1 MSPSAEHFESITVE
15 LFPDKNCTYTNDK
28 YDDPKLSSET
38 DHRINANDKYTVRR
52 TKKQRAS
59 MKNKGQPKVLE
70 MIERRA
76 AERSI
81 KMKALQQRYVQKNG
95 IDDNIQNASAQV
107 LQKSESDTQRAEKLK
122 RRELAREKWRLAS
135 LHFNVSLIKRM
146 LKIWLGALERWK
158 VQLKKVRKQ
167 KECVNFSWC
176 NTVYIDFAMNF
187 LPPSIPSF
195 HYS

>member
-1 MSPSAEHFESITVE
+1 MSPSAEHFESITVK
-15 LFPDKNCTYTNDK
+15 LFPEENCTYTNDK
-28 YDDPKLSSET
+28 LDEPKLSSET
-38 DHRINANDKYTVRR
+38 DHLLNANGKYAISH

-59 MKNKGQPKVLE
+59 MKNKGRPKVLE
-70 MIERRA
+70 MIECRA

-81 KMKALQQRYVQKNG
+81 KMKALQQSYFQKK
-95 IDDNIQNASAQV
+95 ILSEEHRSDNNFQNACAQM
-107 LQKSESDTQRAEKLK
+107 LQNNESQKGTQQAEELK

-167 KECVNFSWC
+167 K
-176 NTVYIDFAMNF
+176 
-187 LPPSIPSF
+187 
-195 HYS
+195 